1 MHNFNISICF
11 KSSFKKNIYKTD
23 ISHFESFPR
32 CVFPPL
38 GLPLYLPV
46 LGSKSSGP
54 FSAFSDNGPGIL
66 SLTYSFWSLVG
77 LSPKPF
83 AIFLYFALFLPWGQ
97 ARDSIQGPLVSDQLD
112 SIPNLGLNPWLQA
125 KVHKQPLSAR
135 QFITF
140 TTRPGPR
147 WAVLPGWTE
156 FRPMGCREGFSIVFE
171 TGWELFHVASEYENC
186 IELSVQHHAASH
198 PKESWLQKICLFHPF
213 SSLFILFYAWFVANL
228 SLGPSLHRERP
239 LLRSCGW
246 SFASLQL
253 PFHSDT
259 LVSVSRCRKSPIML
273 HRVMFLLLG
282 RMAP

>member
-1 MHNFNISICF
+1 MN
-11 KSSFKKNIYKTD
+11 
-23 ISHFESFPR
+23 HFPVVFSPLWVSR
-32 CVFPPL
+32 CTSPFW
-38 GLPLYLPV
+38 
-46 LGSKSSGP
+46 GSKSSGP
-54 FSAFSDNGPGIL
+54 FSRVFRQRPRDSISNIFFPDR
-66 SLTYSFWSLVG
+66 SLGYLQNPLLF
-77 LSPKPF
+77 
-83 AIFLYFALFLPWGQ
+83 FLYFALFLPWGQ

-198 PKESWLQKICLFHPF
+198 PKEELAAEDMPF
-213 SSLFILFYAWFVANL
+213 SSLFILVHSFL
-228 SLGPSLHRERP
+228 CLICCKSQLRTKPPSRK
-239 LLRSCGW
+239 
-246 SFASLQL
+246 A
-253 PFHSDT
+253 
-259 LVSVSRCRKSPIML
+259 RCFDL
-273 HRVMFLLLG
+273 AGGLLLHFNYRSTQTHLFPFQDVENLLSCYTESCFFYLEEWRHVSSTWKNG
-282 RMAP
+282 ALNLPSTFT

>member
-1 MHNFNISICF
+1 MC
-11 KSSFKKNIYKTD
+11 
-23 ISHFESFPR
+23 
-32 CVFPPL
+32 FPPF
-38 GLPLYLPV
+38 GSPVVPPRFGVEV
-46 LGSKSSGP
+46 LGPVFRVFRQRPRDSISNIFFLIARWVISKTLCY
-54 FSAFSDNGPGIL
+54 F
-66 SLTYSFWSLVG
+66 
-77 LSPKPF
+77 
-83 AIFLYFALFLPWGQ
+83 FLYFALFLPWGQ